1 MERGLGLIIR
11 TEEEEAGGF
20 IIDVAQT
27 SCHRVFNQE
36 IPRSKKEPDHTS
48 FV

>member
-11 TEEEEAGGF
+11 TEEEAGGF

-36 IPRSKKEPDHTS
+36 IPRSKKESDHTS